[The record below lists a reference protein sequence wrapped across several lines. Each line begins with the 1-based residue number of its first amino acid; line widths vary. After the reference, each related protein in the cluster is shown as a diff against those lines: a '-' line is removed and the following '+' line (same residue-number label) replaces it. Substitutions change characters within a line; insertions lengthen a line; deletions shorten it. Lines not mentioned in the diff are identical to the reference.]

1 MKLVKVKKK
10 KKKNEEE
17 DYGALNGVHYEPRG
31 V

>member
-10 KKKNEEE
+10 KNEEE
-17 DYGALNGVHYEPRG
+17 EYGALNGVHYEPRG